1 LLRIQ
6 DQSWFAHP
14 NEVHAKYLREQDS
27 GPGVESRSVII
38 RDFAIKS
45 SFFMLLGAA
54 RLKKRIFALTVGL
67 WTCLICISCGGS
79 GGKKTTGASGL
90 PNRVLASQGVSS
102 SVAAPGLVIINAF
115 YDTLPRLANIGAGN
129 SPGLMAISPGRN
141 VVATF
146 DASSNAVYGV
156 NTATEADIGHVS
168 ILGPTQNMIVPTGNP
183 IGYAAVPS
191 ASPNGYSFQGAVE
204 VMNFS
209 TGQLTTIAV
218 SSAQNVVANSTASQL
233 LVFSNDSNSMT
244 VISPAAAAPPVDTSC
259 LTNPPNAVCT
269 IVPGFD
275 RPVFAVVNGN
285 TAYILNCGAECGGVQ
300 ASVMIFDIPSLT
312 VTQTIPVDAA
322 TWALLNGS
330 TLYVT
335 GTSPTNNA
343 CTGETTA
350 AKTCG
355 RLDIIDLTTAKVTGS
370 VVITDGYH
378 DRMDFT
384 NNGELFIGSYDCT
397 NIGNAYT
404 PSGGE
409 VRGCLTIYN
418 TTNNV
423 VTIPPDNGDVTGLQG
438 FTTRYV
444 EYVAENGNLRV
455 YNTITNSLD
464 FTYFLPQ
471 GTININGYIADVKAI
486 DFF

>member
-1 LLRIQ
+1 
-6 DQSWFAHP
+6 
-14 NEVHAKYLREQDS
+14 
-27 GPGVESRSVII
+27 
-38 RDFAIKS
+38 
-45 SFFMLLGAA
+45 MLLGAA
-54 RLKKRIFALTVGL
+54 CLKKRILVLAVGL
-67 WTCLICISCGGS
+67 WACLICISCGS
-79 GGKKTTGASGL
+79 TSKKTTASASGL

-115 YDTLPRLANIGAGN
+115 YDTLPRLGDISAGG
-129 SPGLMAISPGRN
+129 SPGLMAISPGRS
-141 VVATF
+141 VVAAF
-146 DASSNAVYGV
+146 DASANTVFGV
-156 NTATEADIGHVS
+156 NTSTEADFGSGIR
-168 ILGPTQNMIVPTGNP
+168 ILGPTQNMIVPTENP

-191 ASPNGYSFQGAVE
+191 ASPSGYSFQGAVE

-209 TGQLTTIAV
+209 TGQLITIAV
-218 SSAQNVVANSTASQL
+218 PSAQNVVANSTASQL
-233 LVFSNDSNSMT
+233 LVFSNDSNSMA
-244 VISPAAAAPPVDTSC
+244 VISPSAAAPPVDTSC
-259 LTNPPNAVCT
+259 YTNPPNAVCT
-269 IVPGFD
+269 FVSGFD

-285 TAYILNCGAECGGVQ
+285 TAYILNCGPECGGVQ

-312 VTQTIPVDAA
+312 ITRTIPVDAA

-350 AKTCG
+350 ATKCG
-355 RLDIIDLTTAKVTGS
+355 RLDIIDLTTGAVTGS

-404 PSGGE
+404 PTGGE

-418 TTNNV
+418 TTNNT

-455 YNTITNSLD
+455 YNTLTNSLD

-471 GTININGYIADVKAI
+471 GTININGYVADVKAI

>member
-1 LLRIQ
+1 
-6 DQSWFAHP
+6 
-14 NEVHAKYLREQDS
+14 
-27 GPGVESRSVII
+27 
-38 RDFAIKS
+38 
-45 SFFMLLGAA
+45 MLLGAA
-54 RLKKRIFALTVGL
+54 RLKKRIFALAVGL
-67 WTCLICISCGGS
+67 WACLICISCGGTN
-79 GGKKTTGASGL
+79 KKVTASGL
-90 PNRVLASQGVSS
+90 PNRVLASQSVSS
-102 SVAAPGLVIINAF
+102 TVAFPGLVIIDAF
-115 YDTLPRLANIGAGN
+115 YDVLPRVQDIGAGG

-141 VVATF
+141 VVAAF
-146 DASSNAVYGV
+146 DASSNTVWGIS
-156 NTATEADIGHVS
+156 TSTEADLGNGVRM
-168 ILGPTQNMIVPTGNP
+168 LGPTQNMIVPTENP
-183 IGYAAVPS
+183 IAYAAVPS
-191 ASPNGYSFQGAVE
+191 ASPSGYSFQGAVE
-204 VMNFS
+204 MVNLS

-218 SSAQNVVANSTASQL
+218 PSAQNVVANSTASQL
-233 LVFSNDSNSMT
+233 LVFSNDSNSMA

-259 LTNPPNAVCT
+259 YTNPPNAVCT
-269 IVPGFD
+269 FVPGFD

-312 VTQTIPVDAA
+312 ITQTIPVDAA

-343 CTGETTA
+343 CTGQTTA
-350 AKTCG
+350 ATTCG
-355 RLDIIDLTTAKVTGS
+355 RLDIIDLTTATVTGS

-404 PSGGE
+404 PNGTE

-418 TTNNV
+418 TTNNT

-455 YNTITNSLD
+455 YNTKTNSLD
-464 FTYFLPQ
+464 YTYFLPQ
-471 GTININGYIADVKAI
+471 GTININGYVTDVKAI